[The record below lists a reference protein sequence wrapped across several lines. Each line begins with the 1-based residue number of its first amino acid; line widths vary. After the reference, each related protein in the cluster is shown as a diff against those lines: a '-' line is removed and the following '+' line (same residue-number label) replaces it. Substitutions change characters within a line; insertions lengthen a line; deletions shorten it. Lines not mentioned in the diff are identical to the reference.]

1 MIIILNKNQDQFYLY
16 LCNYVLY
23 FEFDK
28 NIYLLVIAK
37 HIIIFFLSFFWAMM
51 EIVHETVRYGE
62 TFRISMNGTPDLL
75 CRIFRNIS
83 HELSPL
89 SLKGGF

>member
-1 MIIILNKNQDQFYLY
+1 MIYN
-16 LCNYVLY
+16 VLY

-28 NIYLLVIAK
+28 DIYLTVIAK
-37 HIIIFFLSFFWAMM
+37 NITKVIFFSIFWAMM
-51 EIVHETVRYGE
+51 EIVHETVRYRE
-62 TFRISMNGTPDLL
+62 TCRISMNRTPDLL
-75 CRIFRNIS
+75 CRIFRNVP